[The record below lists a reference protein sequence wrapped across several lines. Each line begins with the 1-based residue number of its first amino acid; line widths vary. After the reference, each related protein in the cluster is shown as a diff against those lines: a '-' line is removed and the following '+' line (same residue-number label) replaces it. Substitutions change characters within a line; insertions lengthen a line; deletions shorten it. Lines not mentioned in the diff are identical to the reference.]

1 MEGARVAELIPTSPA
16 HGLTPVT
23 LTDVALHEAEM
34 TAIWSIA
41 PYRGQERT
49 VAAHLEKTFG
59 LGFPPPGKLLSN
71 GAVSI
76 AWSGYDQA
84 FLIGAAPDAG
94 LVAHAALS
102 DQSDAWTRLVLFGPL
117 ARAALARLVPLDLSP
132 AAFPV
137 GAAAR
142 SMLGHMNMLIVQA
155 EEGVFTLM
163 VYRSM
168 TGTAVHEL
176 SRVMRMVCA
185 RTAI

>member
-59 LGFPPPGKLLSN
+59 LGFPPPGALLSN

-84 FLIGAAPDAG
+84 FLIGAAPDPG

-102 DQSDAWTRLVLFGPL
+102 DQSDAWARLVLSGPL